1 MRRKPYADCSVRLPN
16 LLAISKSRHTHTRT
30 HTVINYGL
38 HLSCTIRKHKSRSL
52 YRYRYRLL
60 YPTINW
66 PISSRK
72 TKQKKENKTKW
83 RMIRQFAKKKRHRRC
98 NILLLLLLLLLSR
111 LTCMCMCVLVGLSQ
125 CLAWQCGTCGTNNG
139 RRLFESPV
147 ARSALAKPP
156 RRSLERGFDFGFGF
170 DFEER

>member
-1 MRRKPYADCSVRLPN
+1 MRRNPYADCSVRLPN

-30 HTVINYGL
+30 HSVINYGL
-38 HLSCTIRKHKSRSL
+38 HSSCTIRKHKSRSL
-52 YRYRYRLL
+52 YRYRYRLAH
-60 YPTINW
+60 PTINW

-72 TKQKKENKTKW
+72 QNKKKKTKQNGEWLGNL
-83 RMIRQFAKKKRHRRC
+83 RKKRHRRC

-156 RRSLERGFDFGFGF
+156 RRSLERGFDFGFDF